1 MNKTT
6 IKLVGI
12 GALFSVLSGCSTV
25 LKDNSDDYRHD
36 KVNSVVLQAPE
47 GSLRIRDDLVIPHEN
62 DIANVAP
69 NSKFT
74 VPRAS
79 FVFYPMAKVDV
90 RMEAN
95 RVVLDVPATLT
106 ESKKMVKDFLMALHG
121 DGESIAS
128 DTDTQ
133 IVSVPFQFVKQG
145 WWASVWNHVS
155 REFPEQIVFSFSFT
169 KSEQGTLVG
178 VQYRVEDRGEA
189 TTDWLSPTTRNDMY
203 ADTLRLWGDMAR
215 QLNKKTVYL
224 SEQGG
229 KAPFHVW
236 IDHRGVLAIHL
247 DPTQSVQNALSK
259 QLKAASL
266 APVAGKEN
274 TLTVMPLVAGKMDA
288 VAPNPTPEQSAAWDE
303 SEYHYSII
311 HQKAGDFLV
320 IDVTSSPTPKITS
333 FLLAQRFVK

>member
-6 IKLVGI
+6 IKLAGV
-12 GALFSVLSGCSTV
+12 GALVTLLSGCSTV
-25 LKDNSDDYRHD
+25 LTDNSDDYRHD
-36 KVNSVVLQAPE
+36 KVNTVVLQAPE
-47 GSLRIRDDLVIPHEN
+47 GSLRSRDDLVIPHEQQIPSISP
-62 DIANVAP
+62 DA
-69 NSKFT
+69 KFT
-74 VPRAS
+74 VPRAP
-79 FVFYPMAKVDV
+79 FVFYPMAKIDV
-90 RMEAN
+90 MMKDS
-95 RVVLDVPATLT
+95 RVVLDVPANLT

-128 DTDTQ
+128 DTDSQ

-145 WWASVWNHVS
+145 WWASMWNHVT
-155 REFPEQIVFSFSFT
+155 RDFPEQIVFSFSFT
-169 KSEQGTLVG
+169 KSEQGTLVA

-215 QLNKKTVYL
+215 QLNKKSVSL

-247 DPTQSVQNALSK
+247 DPKESVQTALATE
-259 QLKAASL
+259 LAAAGL
-266 APVAGKEN
+266 EAVAGKEN
-274 TLTVMPLVAGKMDA
+274 TLAVMPLANGKMDG
-288 VAPNPTPEQSAAWDE
+288 VAPNATQGQTEAWNE
-303 SEYHYSII
+303 SEYQYSII
-311 HQKAGDFLV
+311 HQKAGDFLL
-320 IDVTSSPTPKITS
+320 IDVTSSATPKITS